1 LRCGWAAIFGD
12 FSRKFPVVNWAFWV
26 CWRVLVGKFLVVGE
40 AQIFSM
46 LPECS
51 EPSVY
56 LRRTVLAVLLKGNG
70 RAPWQ
75 PHGATL
81 PGKKFDT
88 LPVAH

>member
-1 LRCGWAAIFGD
+1 LVQKFWVFGD
-12 FSRKFPVVNWAFWV
+12 EEFS
-26 CWRVLVGKFLVVGE
+26 
-40 AQIFSM
+40 QM
-46 LPECS
+46 LPKS
-51 EPSVY
+51 GEPSVY